1 MFIAPENRKFEYL
14 LLSVRNMAESL
25 IYDYIRILYKVE
37 VKIISPPVKRKYLI
51 ERFVL
56 SHF

>member
-1 MFIAPENRKFEYL
+1 MFIAPENGKFEYL

-37 VKIISPPVKRKYLI
+37 VKIINPLVKHKYLI